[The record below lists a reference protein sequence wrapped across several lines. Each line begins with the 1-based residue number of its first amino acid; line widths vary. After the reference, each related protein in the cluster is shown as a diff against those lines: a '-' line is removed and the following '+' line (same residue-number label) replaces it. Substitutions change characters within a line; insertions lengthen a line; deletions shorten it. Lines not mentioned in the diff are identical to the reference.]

1 MRSIVRRS
9 LVPPRAQDGAVPGSF
24 PYAQLADVAF
34 VLVRWLGA
42 AIVVRLV
49 VLRIATGLARR
60 TRFRID
66 NDIVDALRRPV
77 FWTLVFIGVALAYQA
92 WAPEDSTLLRRILV
106 TLGIWYWMKALM
118 RVSDIVLDAL
128 ARRAHTH
135 VWIEPR
141 SLPLYEIS
149 AKLFVVGAAAY
160 AIMATWNIDVTAW
173 LASAGI
179 VGIAV
184 GFAARDTL
192 ANLFAGI
199 FILADAPYKLGD
211 FIVLDSGE
219 RGRVTD
225 IGIRSTRLLT
235 RDDIEITLPNAVIAN
250 TKITNET
257 GGPYKKTRVRATVG
271 VAYGSDI
278 DRVREVL
285 KGVLDD
291 CEYVE
296 RYPEP
301 QTRFRSMGDS
311 SLVFEVR
318 GWVAEPVLVGRT
330 VDALNTAI
338 YKRFAETGIEIPF
351 PQRVV
356 HLTKQD

>member
-1 MRSIVRRS
+1 
-9 LVPPRAQDGAVPGSF
+9 VPDVLQ
-24 PYAQLADVAF
+24 YARLADVVS
-34 VLVRWLGA
+34 VLLIWLGA
-42 AIVVRLV
+42 AIVARFI
-49 VLRIATGLARR
+49 VLRAAAGLARR

-66 NDIVDALRRPV
+66 IDIVDALRRPV
-77 FWTLVFIGVALAYQA
+77 FLTLIFIGIVLAYRA
-92 WAPEDSTLLRRILV
+92 WVRAESTVLDRILV
-106 TLGIWYWMKALM
+106 TLAIWYWMKALM

-128 ARRAHTH
+128 ARRAHDHT
-135 VWIEPR
+135 WIEPR

-149 AKLFVVGAAAY
+149 AKLIVVGAAVY
-160 AIMATWNIDVTAW
+160 AVMSTWDIDVTAW

-250 TKITNET
+250 AKIINET
-257 GGPYKKTRVRATVG
+257 GGPYKKTRVRVSVG

-278 DRVREVL
+278 DQVREVL
-285 KGVLDD
+285 LSVAADSDLI
-291 CEYVE
+291 EQ
-296 RYPEP
+296 YPEP
-301 QTRFRSMGDS
+301 QVRFRQMGDS
-311 SLVFEVR
+311 ALIFQVR
-318 GWVAEPVLVGRT
+318 GWVSEPVLLGRT

-338 YKRFAETGIEIPF
+338 YKRFGEAGIEIPF

-356 HLTKQD
+356 HLTKRD

>member
-1 MRSIVRRS
+1 
-9 LVPPRAQDGAVPGSF
+9 VPELLE
-24 PYAQLADVAF
+24 YLKIADVVF
-34 VLVRWLGA
+34 VLLIWLGA
-42 AIVVRLV
+42 AIVARVI
-49 VLRIATGLARR
+49 VLRAVSSLARR

-66 NDIVDALRRPV
+66 DDIIDAVRSPV
-77 FWTLVFIGVALAYQA
+77 FWTLIFIGVALAYRA
-92 WAPEDSTLLRRILV
+92 WRREPPEGMTLLSQALI
-106 TLGIWYWMKALM
+106 TLAVWYWMKALM

-128 ARRAHTH
+128 ARRAYEHK
-135 VWIEPR
+135 WIEPR

-149 AKLFVVGAAAY
+149 AKLVVVGAAVY
-160 AIMATWNIDVTAW
+160 AIMSVWRIDITAW

-219 RGRVTD
+219 RGRVTE

-235 RDDIEITLPNAVIAN
+235 RDDIEITLPNAIIAN
-250 TKITNET
+250 AKISNET
-257 GGPYKKTRVRATVG
+257 GGPYKKTRVRVTVG

-278 DRVREVL
+278 DQVREVL
-285 KGVLDD
+285 LAVLRECDGI
-291 CEYVE
+291 EQ
-296 RYPEP
+296 YPEP
-301 QTRFRSMGDS
+301 QVRFREMGES
-311 SLVFEVR
+311 SLVFQVR

-330 VDALNTAI
+330 IDQINTAI
-338 YKRFAETGIEIPF
+338 YKRFTETGIEIPF

-356 HLTKQD
+356 HLRKED

>member
-1 MRSIVRRS
+1 ME
-9 LVPPRAQDGAVPGSF
+9 AVPGSF
-24 PYAQLADVAF
+24 PHTQLADVAS
-34 VLVRWLGA
+34 VLLVWLGA
-42 AIVVRLV
+42 AVVVRVV
-49 VLRIATGLARR
+49 VLRLVTNLARR
-60 TRFRID
+60 TRIRID
-66 NDIVDALRRPV
+66 NEIVDALRRPV
-77 FWTLVFIGVALAYQA
+77 FWTLVFIGVALAYRA
-92 WAPEDSTLLRRILV
+92 WVREAPESRTLLPRILL
-106 TLGIWYWMKALM
+106 TLAVWYWMKALM
-118 RVSDIVLDAL
+118 RVSDIILDAL

-135 VWIEPR
+135 TWIEPR

-149 AKLFVVGAAAY
+149 AKLVVVGAAVY
-160 AIMATWNIDVTAW
+160 AIMATWHIDVTAW

-250 TKITNET
+250 AKITNET
-257 GGPYKKTRVRATVG
+257 GGPYKKTRVRVTVG

-278 DRVREVL
+278 DHVRDVL
-285 KGVLDD
+285 GGVLDE
-291 CEYVE
+291 CEHVE

-301 QTRFRSMGDS
+301 QVRFRSMGDS
-311 SLVFEVR
+311 SLVFQVR

-330 VDALNTAI
+330 IDALNSAI

>member
-1 MRSIVRRS
+1 M
-9 LVPPRAQDGAVPGSF
+9 PGPF
-24 PYAQLADVAF
+24 PYARLADVLS
-34 VLVRWLGA
+34 VLLIWLGA
-42 AIVVRLV
+42 AIVARLV
-49 VLRIATGLARR
+49 VLRLVSSLARR
-60 TRFRID
+60 TRIKID
-66 NDIVDALRRPV
+66 NEIVDALRRPV
-77 FWTLVFIGVALAYQA
+77 FWTLVFIGVAYAYRA
-92 WAPEDSTLLRRILV
+92 WIREPPESRTLLTRLLL
-106 TLGIWYWMKALM
+106 TLAIWYWMKALM
-118 RVSDIVLDAL
+118 RVSDIILDAL
-128 ARRAHTH
+128 ARRAHAHT
-135 VWIEPR
+135 WIEPR

-149 AKLFVVGAAAY
+149 AKLVVVGAAVY
-160 AIMATWNIDVTAW
+160 AIMETWRIDVTAW

-250 TKITNET
+250 AKITNET
-257 GGPYKKTRVRATVG
+257 GGPYKKTRVRVTVG

-278 DRVREVL
+278 DHVRDVL
-285 KGVLDD
+285 KGVLDE

-301 QTRFRSMGDS
+301 QVRFRSMGDS
-311 SLVFEVR
+311 ALVFQVR

-330 VDALNTAI
+330 IDALNSNI

-356 HLTKQD
+356 HLTKRD

>member
-1 MRSIVRRS
+1 
-9 LVPPRAQDGAVPGSF
+9 VPELHK
-24 PYAQLADVAF
+24 YIHLADVAF
-34 VLVRWLGA
+34 VLLIWLGA
-42 AIVVRLV
+42 ALITRVI
-49 VLRIATGLARR
+49 VLRVVTSVARR
-60 TRFRID
+60 TRFKID
-66 NDIVDALRRPV
+66 NDIVEVLRRPV
-77 FWTLVFIGVALAYQA
+77 FWSLILIGVALAYRA
-92 WAPEDSTLLRRILV
+92 WTLESAEGKTALDKVLI
-106 TLGIWYWMKALM
+106 TLAVWLWMKALM
-118 RVSDIVLDAL
+118 RVSDIILDAL
-128 ARRAHTH
+128 ARRAHEH
-135 VWIEPR
+135 KWIEPL

-149 AKLFVVGAAAY
+149 AKLVVVGAAVY
-160 AIMATWNIDVTAW
+160 AVMATWNIDVSAW

-250 TKITNET
+250 AKISNET
-257 GGPYKKTRVRATVG
+257 GGPYKKTRVRVTVG

-278 DRVREVL
+278 DQVREVL
-285 KGVLDD
+285 TAVLAE
-291 CEYVE
+291 CESVE
-296 RYPEP
+296 QHPEP
-301 QTRFRSMGDS
+301 QVRFREMGDS
-311 SLVFEVR
+311 ALIFQVR

-330 VDALNTAI
+330 VDKLNTAI
-338 YKRFAETGIEIPF
+338 YKRFAESGIEIPF

-356 HLTKQD
+356 HLRKVD

>member
-1 MRSIVRRS
+1 LI
-9 LVPPRAQDGAVPGSF
+9 
-24 PYAQLADVAF
+24 
-34 VLVRWLGA
+34 WLGA
-42 AIVVRLV
+42 AIVARLV
-49 VLRIATGLARR
+49 VLRLIASLARR
-60 TRFRID
+60 TPVKID
-66 NDIVDALRRPV
+66 NDIVDALRRPI
-77 FWTLVFIGVALAYQA
+77 FWTLIFIGVALAHRA
-92 WAPEDSTLLRRILV
+92 WVREPPEGKTLLTRVLV
-106 TLGIWYWMKALM
+106 TLAVWYWMKALM
-118 RVSDIVLDAL
+118 RVSDVILDAL
-128 ARRAHTH
+128 ARRARDYT
-135 VWIEPR
+135 WIEPR

-149 AKLFVVGAAAY
+149 AKLVVVGAAVY
-160 AIMATWNIDVTAW
+160 MVMATWNIDVSAW

-250 TKITNET
+250 AKISNET
-257 GGPYKKTRVRATVG
+257 GGPYKKTRVRVTVG

-278 DRVREVL
+278 DQVREVL
-285 KGVLDD
+285 TTVLAE

-296 RYPEP
+296 SHPEP
-301 QTRFRSMGDS
+301 QVRFRTMGDS
-311 SLVFEVR
+311 SLVFQVR
-318 GWVAEPVLVGRT
+318 GWVAEPVLIGRT

-356 HLTKQD
+356 HLKKED